1 MSLFGLSFPFYSPL
15 YKGTRNASRL
25 RKGWAKGTSAADLT
39 IPGSGRKILV
49 PKLTDISI
57 QSETGSDITALVD
70 MATVGATAR
79 DLERRIETVT
89 ASLHA
94 HSTKVERI
102 SPALARITVSFDPPP
117 RPHYDPHNNDPHNP
131 QSNNQLLD
139 LEQFPIFLDPTT
151 QDAAILLTKSLLI
164 GGEAESGKSNLVW
177 YLLSQLNH
185 HNIPYRLWVIDPA
198 GGVELNDLE
207 TSPRTRQ
214 YVDRARDI
222 PPLVAKFRESMDQR
236 LTNLKKR
243 GQRRHF
249 PTIAEPVE
257 ICIIDEL
264 LLCKAQLKD
273 GDAASPL
280 GEVLTAGRKALH
292 IVWGCSQLGEKL
304 AIGQIR
310 DLFPQRICLR
320 TRSQDITDA
329 VLGSNATTDGAVC
342 HRITARGEGYVFTD
356 TSQMFEKF
364 HAPLV
369 RETLSIASGGTT
381 VPTTPPPSSRAQQLR
396 ARRKGRTFLY
406 QFFPDTIG
414 GQTPDPNHPQYN
426 RPCYVGITD
435 NPRRRFK
442 EHEKKW
448 PQAYWSQINHR
459 RTKIQAFPTWQQAK
473 DMETDLIA
481 YYQPIFNVQER
492 SA

>member
-1 MSLFGLSFPFYSPL
+1 MFGLQLPFYSPL
-15 YKGTRNASRL
+15 YKGTRNANRL

-49 PKLTDISI
+49 PKLTDIAI
-57 QSETGSDITALVD
+57 ASETGSDITALVD

-79 DLERRIETVT
+79 DLERKIETVT

-94 HSTKVERI
+94 YSTKVERQT
-102 SPALARITVSFDPPP
+102 PALARITVSFDPPQ
-117 RPHYDPHNNDPHNP
+117 RPTYNNGPHSND
-131 QSNNQLLD
+131 NQLLD

-151 QDAAILLTKSLLI
+151 QDAAILLTKSLMI
-164 GGEAESGKSNLVW
+164 GGESESGKSNLVW
-177 YLLSQLNH
+177 YILSQLNDNH
-185 HNIPYRLWVIDPA
+185 IPYRLWVIDPA

-207 TSPRTRQ
+207 QSPLTRQ
-214 YVDRARDI
+214 YVDRAKDI
-222 PPLVAKFRESMDQR
+222 PALVDKFRESMDNR
-236 LTNLKKR
+236 LRNLKKR

-257 ICIIDEL
+257 ICLIDEL
-264 LLCKAQLKD
+264 LLCKTQLKD

-280 GEVLTAGRKALH
+280 GEVLTVGRKALH
-292 IVWGCSQLGEKL
+292 IVIGCSQLGEKL

-329 VLGSNATTDGAVC
+329 VLGSNATVDGAVC
-342 HRITARGEGYVFTD
+342 HRITQRGEGYVFTD

-369 RETLSIASGGTT
+369 RETLSIAGGGTT

-396 ARRKGRTFLY
+396 ERRKGRTFLY
-406 QFFPDTIG
+406 QFFPDNMI
-414 GQTPDPNHPQYN
+414 DPNHPQYN
-426 RPCYVGITD
+426 RPVYVGITY
-435 NPRRRFK
+435 NPRQRFK
-442 EHEKKW
+442 KHEKEW
-448 PQAYWSQINHR
+448 PQAYWNQINHR
-459 RTKIQAFPTWQQAK
+459 RTKIQAYPTWQQAK

-481 YYQPIFNVQER
+481 YYQPIYNVQER